1 MPIDT
6 QDSANEGLQLMFLVP
21 TTAQAGVPVDLALR
35 VLDGDV
41 ALAQHGFQ
49 VLIEPVRKPGLTLE
63 TDMTAVR
70 AGSSVTVNG
79 SVVNMGNAPDPTV
92 FIEVSVRSTQDMSDM
107 ITFLS
112 LEGGGGLSLDTPHI
126 IGLGTGSVRPFQ
138 LDVAVPSSAPL
149 GTRIVVDVTVQGG
162 LDDEGR
168 PYTITKSH
176 LIEVDQRRDVQTSW
190 NTPESV
196 ADYGGN
202 HQTSLDFVSSS
213 SFAENLSVVF
223 DHPEGWAVVCDG
235 FGALSSGSVANI
247 ELEPGHIVTV
257 ERSLGCTILQ
267 NKGAST
273 GDLTLTVQT
282 SDDVVVT
289 STTRSLAWYAPPEDE
304 GLNGQVI
311 ALGGGGLLMLV
322 AVVSLLL
329 LRNRS
334 VEIEENEEDIVET
347 KVMQGPS
354 ATITPTA
361 EEPAATVTG
370 PPATVTRGPPL
381 PDTGL
386 PEGWTMAQWEH
397 YGQQWLNQHKQSQ
410 D

>member
-1 MPIDT
+1 M
-6 QDSANEGLQLMFLVP
+6 
-21 TTAQAGVPVDLALR
+21 
-35 VLDGDV
+35 
-41 ALAQHGFQ
+41 
-49 VLIEPVRKPGLTLE
+49 
-63 TDMTAVR
+63 
-70 AGSSVTVNG
+70 
-79 SVVNMGNAPDPTV
+79 
-92 FIEVSVRSTQDMSDM
+92 
-107 ITFLS
+107 
-112 LEGGGGLSLDTPHI
+112 
-126 IGLGTGSVRPFQ
+126 
-138 LDVAVPSSAPL
+138 
-149 GTRIVVDVTVQGG
+149 
-162 LDDEGR
+162 
-168 PYTITKSH
+168 
-176 LIEVDQRRDVQTSW
+176 
-190 NTPESV
+190 
-196 ADYGGN
+196 
-202 HQTSLDFVSSS
+202 
-213 SFAENLSVVF
+213 
-223 DHPEGWAVVCDG
+223 
-235 FGALSSGSVANI
+235 SSGSVANI

-361 EEPAATVTG
+361 EEPAATLTG